1 MGNRNTPDEECPNQ
15 DNLRNVDIRAQRKNA
30 GGGGGQM
37 QVLCKSSDTKIEAQC
52 SICGQGFTLYWERQ
66 TPTERAEA
74 LEAVESVLRDH
85 HRSNQGA
92 GAHPEYGFLVPAW
105 DGPVAFSGA
114 AILGN
119 APNSAF

>member
-1 MGNRNTPDEECPNQ
+1 
-15 DNLRNVDIRAQRKNA
+15 
-30 GGGGGQM
+30 M

-85 HRSNQGA
+85 HRGNQGV